1 MNRNELQKKLSVITS
16 DLLREKGHIAFVD
29 IFLRLGYLDA
39 KDYESWRMKHIPF
52 LEKAIKVNL
61 SKISFIMK
69 TVRRNCQNGNLA
81 ESWTSYK
88 SWGKGKKVCLQFSRN
103 GEDNIEK
110 TYATHFIK
118 PQQLNK
124 KQKEAEQI
132 A

>member
-16 DLLREKGHIAFVD
+16 DLLREQGHIAFVD
-29 IFLRLGYLDA
+29 IFMRLGYLDA
-39 KDYESWRMKHIPF
+39 RDYESWRMNRIPF

-61 SKISFIMK
+61 GKIGFIMK
-69 TVRRNCQNGNLA
+69 TVRHNCQNGNLT

-88 SWGKGKKVCLQFSRN
+88 SWGKGKKVCLQFSRS

-118 PQQLNK
+118 PKQLSK
-124 KQKEAEQI
+124 KQEEAEQI